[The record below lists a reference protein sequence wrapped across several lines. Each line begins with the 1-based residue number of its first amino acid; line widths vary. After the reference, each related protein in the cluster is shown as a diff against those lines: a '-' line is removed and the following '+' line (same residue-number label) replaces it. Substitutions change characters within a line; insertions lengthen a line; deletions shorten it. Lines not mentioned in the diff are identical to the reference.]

1 MALDSFVIG
10 GLAAELHQRL
20 ENARVDKVTMPRR
33 DRIILHLRTLKE
45 GNVRLLLCAGNGARV
60 HLTQEKFDKLVQNLD
75 KAGGIAA
82 YSYLGDLAFGAYRRL
97 LWKVEFKGVE
107 KSPATDML
115 FEVLIIRAN
124 GQYRIAGFGFR
135 P

>member
-10 GLAAELHQRL
+10 GLAEELNTRL

-60 HLTQEKFDKLVQNLD
+60 HLTTEKFDN
-75 KAGGIAA
+75 
-82 YSYLGDLAFGAYRRL
+82 
-97 LWKVEFKGVE
+97 
-107 KSPATDML
+107 P
-115 FEVLIIRAN
+115 
-124 GQYRIAGFGFR
+124 
-135 P
+135 